1 MCIRDRYPGLQPS
14 FDLSYSQ
21 LYQSDIYMPGFQPG
35 VMSDILKNPS
45 NVEYLIVL
53 DRCGFEVPHI
63 LGDGVEY
70 VYTMSDLE
78 DNFDRL
84 DPRRIISYSHNT
96 LYIPH
101 IEGLNDLSVEDR
113 MVRYSSTKIIK
124 HLIELLEHR

>member
-1 MCIRDRYPGLQPS
+1 M
-14 FDLSYSQ
+14 
-21 LYQSDIYMPGFQPG
+21 
-35 VMSDILKNPS
+35 KNPS

-84 DPRRIISYSHNT
+84 DPRRIISYSHST

-101 IEGLNDLSVEDR
+101 IEGFNELSVEDR
-113 MVRYSSTKIIK
+113 MVRYSSMKIIK